1 MPPILSLRRICLLL
15 VIFLFFPLLK
25 VEAFQGS
32 LGGSVFGGGRTQKIG
47 AARPVAQPTGEAP
60 KPQLLNADSNPTLR
74 YPVAVLESS
83 VSCGWLDVTRTDV
96 TYTVVESGRKSRAPS
111 GKKFGM
117 GGGQYLVAPA
127 DAAGSEEFN
136 FSSSQIKASG
146 LKGNALM
153 IAFSNRTPQL
163 IYLPQEQWGTV
174 EKPRQFQAAAALNL
188 AGTMGIQRA
197 MQNFGSVLAEL
208 KPPAAALLDVTL
220 RAEPSTVVR
229 GRPVT
234 LVWTSANA
242 TSLDLEPGVG
252 QVAAAGGT
260 SVVPQGPTNYTLTA
274 TGPAGTKA
282 ASAYVTV
289 TEPPPPAVPTI
300 VLTEPSAA
308 SQGQIVDVT
317 SSPLTISGVVMD
329 ASGIPV
335 VTINGRSVT
344 IRPTS
349 AQAAQFRSDPFDLQ
363 PGENRF
369 EVRAVNSV
377 NGQAKVVFMARLV
390 SSAPTAP
397 TVPTAQPAGPNNFR
411 GLAKAEIISLL
422 QGDVPSARVADLVK
436 ERGIKFVPTPDDL
449 KEIVAAGGGDDLINA
464 INQAPVPAKN

>member
-1 MPPILSLRRICLLL
+1 MPPSLSLRRVCLLL

-25 VEAFQGS
+25 VEAIQGS
-32 LGGSVFGGGRTQKIG
+32 LGGAVFGGGRTQKMG
-47 AARPVAQPTGEAP
+47 AVRPAAQPTGEAP

-83 VSCGWLDVTRTDV
+83 VSCGWLDVTRTGV
-96 TYTVVESGRKSRAPS
+96 SYTVMVSGRRGRAPA
-111 GKKFGM
+111 GKKFFAGEA
-117 GGGQYLVAPA
+117 QYLVAPA
-127 DAAGSEEFN
+127 EAAGSEDFSV
-136 FSSSQIKASG
+136 SSSEIKANG
-146 LKGNALM
+146 LKGSVLM

-174 EKPRQFQAAAALNL
+174 EKPRQFSEAGVINL
-188 AGTMGIQRA
+188 AGTMAIQRA
-197 MQNFGSVLAEL
+197 MQNFGSVLAEM
-208 KPPAAALLDVTL
+208 KPPASALLDVTL
-220 RAEPSTVVR
+220 RAEPSSVVR

-252 QVAAAGGT
+252 RVAAAGGT
-260 SVVPQGPTNYTLTA
+260 SLVPQDSTNFTLTA
-274 TGPAGTKA
+274 TGPAGSRT
-282 ASAYVTV
+282 ASAFVTV

-300 VLTEPSAA
+300 VLMEPSAA
-308 SQGQIVDVT
+308 SQGQTVDVA
-317 SSPLTISGVVMD
+317 SSPLTIRGVVMD

-335 VTINGRSVT
+335 VTINGRPVT

-349 AQAAQFRSDPFDLQ
+349 AQAAQFRSDPLDLQ

-377 NGQAKVVFMARLV
+377 HGQAQVVFMARLAP
-390 SSAPTAP
+390 SAPAAP
-397 TVPTAQPAGPNNFR
+397 AAQPAGPNNFR

-422 QGDVPSARVADLVK
+422 QGDVPSARVADLVQ
-436 ERGIKFVPTPDDL
+436 ERGLKFVPTPGDL
-449 KEIVAAGGGDDLINA
+449 KEIRTAGGGDDLINA
-464 INQAPVPAKN
+464 ISQAPGPAKN